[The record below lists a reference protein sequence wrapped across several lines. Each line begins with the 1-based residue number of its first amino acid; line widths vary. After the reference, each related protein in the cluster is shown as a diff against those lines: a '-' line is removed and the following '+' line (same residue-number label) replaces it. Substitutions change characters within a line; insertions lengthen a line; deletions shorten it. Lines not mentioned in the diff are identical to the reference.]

1 MCQLTVTFLSYNIA
15 KLARLGSRMRCNQA
29 RAETS
34 RMNDLAKESVNRSQ
48 NPLGIDFNTPALQR
62 KRRMRALKDRLARWY
77 VSIGGLAVLGAI
89 TLIFFYLAHVVLP
102 MFQGAELTVRQA
114 QQPAW
119 LAEAQAPLLL
129 AMEEQNQVAMRLDAS
144 GAVQF
149 FALKN
154 GEALQ
159 RTQLPLPAGV
169 SVASVGQDQPGSRRV
184 VLGLS
189 NGKALVIQ
197 HNYKITYPNNVR
209 AIAPQ
214 IDYPYGE
221 APIEIDP
228 QGRPLEHVAVNL
240 NGGTLMLAG
249 STSNELHLISLGR
262 EENLFT
268 GEVNVSE
275 ERINLP
281 QIGEPVS
288 QLLIDPRQMWLYVF
302 NGDSSADVFDLRKRS
317 LNGRYELLKDAS
329 NRVTSATSLLG
340 GISIMIGD
348 AKGGI
353 QQWFMVR
360 DQDGKSTFQSIRSFQ
375 LGDSA
380 ITQILPEERRKGF
393 MALDADGR
401 LGIFH
406 STAHRTLLKEQVAD
420 GSAVAALSPRASR
433 VLVESDGKL
442 QRFVVDN
449 PHPEISWSALW
460 GKVWYES
467 YPEPDYVWQSTS
479 ANTDFEPKL
488 SLSPLAFGT
497 LKAAFYAMLLA
508 APLAIAAAI
517 YTAYFMAPRM
527 RTKVK
532 PVIELMEA
540 LPTVILGF
548 FAGLFLAPFL
558 ENHLPGIFSLLLLT
572 PVGILLFG
580 YVWTRLP
587 EAIRHRVPEGWE
599 AALLIPVVI
608 AVGWF
613 SIGISGHLEN
623 WLFDGNMRLWLTNEL
638 GIPFDQRNALV
649 VGLAMGFAVIPNIYS
664 IAEDAVFS
672 VPKSLTFGS
681 LALGA
686 TPWQTLTRVVILTAS
701 PGIFSAL
708 MIGMGRAVGETMI
721 VLMATGNTPI
731 MDINIFEGM
740 RTLAANVAVEM
751 PESEVGGTHYRVL
764 FLAALVLLLFTFVMN
779 TLAELIRQRLRT
791 RYSSL

>member
-1 MCQLTVTFLSYNIA
+1 
-15 KLARLGSRMRCNQA
+15 
-29 RAETS
+29 
-34 RMNDLAKESVNRSQ
+34 MNDLANESMNRSQ

-62 KRRMRALKDRLARWY
+62 KRRLRALKDRMARWY
-77 VSIGGLAVLGAI
+77 VSVGGLAVLGAI

-102 MFQGAELTVRQA
+102 MFQGAELESRKA

-129 AMEEQNQVAMRLDAS
+129 AVEEQNQVAMRLDTS

-149 FALKN
+149 FELKS

-159 RTQLPLPAGV
+159 RLQLPLPQGV
-169 SVASVGQDQPGSRRV
+169 SVASVGQDQPGTRRV

-189 NGKALVIQ
+189 NGQALIIQ
-197 HNYKITYPNNVR
+197 HSYKITYPDNVR

-214 IDYPYGE
+214 IEYPYGE
-221 APIEIDP
+221 APIEVDP
-228 QGRPLEHVAVNL
+228 QGRPLEHIAVNL
-240 NGGTLMLAG
+240 NSGTLMLAG
-249 STSNELHLISLGR
+249 STGNELHLISLAR

-268 GEVNVSE
+268 GEVSVSE

-281 QIGEPVS
+281 QIGEPIS
-288 QLLIDPRQMWLYVF
+288 QLILDPRQMWLYVF

-317 LNGRYELLKDAS
+317 LNGRYELLKGGS

-406 STAHRTLLKEQVAD
+406 STAHRTLLKEQVAE
-420 GSAVAALSPRASR
+420 GSAIAALSPRASR
-433 VLVESDGKL
+433 VLVESEGKL

-449 PHPEISWSALW
+449 PHPEISWSSLW

-479 ANTDFEPKL
+479 ANTDFESKL

-508 APLAIAAAI
+508 APLAVAAAI

-580 YVWTRLP
+580 FLWTKLP
-587 EAIRHRVPEGWE
+587 ESIRHRVPEGWE
-599 AALLIPVVI
+599 AALLIPVVV

-613 SIGISGHLEN
+613 SISISGHLEN
-623 WLFDGNMRLWLTNEL
+623 WLFDGNMRLWLSNDL